1 MNQNK
6 LFLFGGIALVAI
18 ILLSQVFYTVREDK
32 QALVLRFG
40 EPVRVENAYQN
51 IEGEALNPNAGLK
64 FKLPFIE
71 NVRQYDRKNLV
82 LDLPVQQIL
91 ASDQERLAVDAFIRY
106 RITDIRAFYEA
117 FNLRDRAE
125 QQLRNVIDSLVRDVL
140 GSVESQEIISGQRAD
155 LMNAIETR
163 ANARAV
169 AGKFGVVVE
178 DVRIKRADLPPANAE
193 RVFDRMAADRQ
204 EQSAEKRGE
213 GERSKR
219 TIRAEADKEVEILL
233 ANARRDSEIIRG
245 EGDQKRN
252 AIYAE
257 AYNLDPE
264 FFAFYRSMQAY
275 EKGLVGSTTYVL
287 SPDSDFL
294 GYLDNQGGNR
304 RR

>member
-6 LFLFGGIALVAI
+6 LFLFGGLLLIVLLV
-18 ILLSQVFYTVREDK
+18 LSQVFYTVREDK
-32 QALVLRFG
+32 QSLVLRFG
-40 EPVRVENAYQN
+40 EPVRTENAFGV
-51 IEGEALNPNAGLK
+51 EEDAGLK
-64 FKLPFIE
+64 LKIPGIE
-71 NVRQYDRKNLV
+71 KVNHYDRKNLV
-82 LDLPVQQIL
+82 LDLPAQSIL
-91 ASDQERLAVDAFIRY
+91 ASDQERLRVDAFIRY
-106 RITDIRAFYEA
+106 RITDVRAFYEA
-117 FNLRDRAE
+117 FNTRARAE

-140 GSVESQEIISGQRAD
+140 GGVESQEIISGQRAD

-163 ANARAV
+163 ANARAI
-169 AGKFGVVVE
+169 AGKFGVEIE
-178 DVRIKRADLPPANAE
+178 DVRIKRADLPAENAQ

-219 TIRAEADKEVEILL
+219 TIVAEADKEVEILL
-233 ANARRDSEIIRG
+233 ANARRDAEIIRG

-257 AYNLDPE
+257 AYNKDPE

-294 GYLDNQGGNR
+294 GYLDNQGGGR
-304 RR
+304 R

>member
-6 LFLFGGIALVAI
+6 LFLLGAILLILIIA
-18 ILLSQVFYTVREDK
+18 LSQVFFTVREDK
-32 QALVLRFG
+32 QSLVLRFG
-40 EPVRVENAYQN
+40 EPVRTENAFGV
-51 IEGEALNPNAGLK
+51 EEDAGLK
-64 FKLPFIE
+64 IKMPLFEKYIH
-71 NVRQYDRKNLV
+71 YDRKNLV
-82 LDLPVQQIL
+82 LDLPAQSIL
-91 ASDQERLAVDAFIRY
+91 ASDQERLRVDAFIRY
-106 RITDIRAFYEA
+106 RITDVRAFYEA
-117 FNLRDRAE
+117 FNTRARAE

-140 GSVESQEIISGQRAD
+140 GGVESQEIVSGQRAD

-163 ANARAV
+163 ANARAI
-169 AGKFGVVVE
+169 AGKFGVEIE
-178 DVRIKRADLPPANAE
+178 DVRIKRADLPAENAQ

-219 TIRAEADKEVEILL
+219 TIKAEADKEVEILL
-233 ANARRDSEIIRG
+233 ANARRDAEIIRG

-257 AYNLDPE
+257 AYNKDPE

-294 GYLDNQGGNR
+294 GYLDNQGGGR
-304 RR
+304 R

>member
-6 LFLFGGIALVAI
+6 LFLFGGIAMLAI
-18 ILLSQVFYTVREDK
+18 IVLSQAFYTTREDK
-32 QALVLRFG
+32 QSLVLRFG
-40 EPVRVENAYQN
+40 EPMRVEN
-51 IEGEALNPNAGLK
+51 EFGVEENAGLK
-64 FKLPFIE
+64 FKVPFIE
-71 NVRQYDRKNLV
+71 TVTHYDRKNLV
-82 LDLPVQQIL
+82 LDLKAQPIL
-91 ASDQERLAVDAFIRY
+91 ASDQERLSVDAFIRY
-106 RITDIRAFYEA
+106 RITDVQSFYEA
-117 FNLRDRAE
+117 FATRPRAE
-125 QQLRNVIDSLVRDVL
+125 TQLSNVLDSLIRDVL
-140 GSVESQEIISGQRAD
+140 GSVESQEIISGKRVD

-163 ANARAV
+163 ANDRAK
-169 AGKFGVVVE
+169 AGKFGLVIE
-178 DVRIKRADLPPANAE
+178 DVRIKRADLPQENAQ

-233 ANARRDSEIIRG
+233 ANARRDAEIIRG
-245 EGDQKRN
+245 EGDKKRN

-257 AYNLDPE
+257 AYNKDPE

-294 GYLDNQGGNR
+294 GYLDNQGGGR
-304 RR
+304 R

>member
-6 LFLFGGIALVAI
+6 LFLFGGIAVLI
-18 ILLSQVFYTVREDK
+18 FILLSQVFYTVKEDK
-32 QALVLRFG
+32 QSLVLRFG
-40 EPVRVENAYQN
+40 EPVRTENAYGV
-51 IEGEALNPNAGLK
+51 EEDAGLK
-64 FKLPFIE
+64 LKVPFIE
-71 NVRQYDRKNLV
+71 NVTHYDRKNLV
-82 LDLPVQQIL
+82 LDLKAQPVL
-91 ASDQERLAVDAFIRY
+91 ASDQERLLVDAFIRY
-106 RITDIRAFYEA
+106 RITDVRSFYEA
-117 FNLRDRAE
+117 FASRPRAE
-125 QQLRNVIDSLVRDVL
+125 VQLSNVLDSLIRDVL
-140 GSVESQEIISGQRAD
+140 GSVESQEIISGQRVD

-169 AGKFGVVVE
+169 AGKFGLIIE
-178 DVRIKRADLPPANAE
+178 DVRIKRADLPQENAD
-193 RVFDRMAADRQ
+193 RVFERMAADRQ

-219 TIRAEADKEVEILL
+219 TITAEADKEVEILL

-257 AYNLDPE
+257 AYNKDPE

-275 EKGLVGSTTYVL
+275 EKGLQGSTTYVL

-294 GYLDNQGGNR
+294 GYLDNQGGSRGR
-304 RR
+304 R

>member
-6 LFLFGGIALVAI
+6 LFLFGAILVVGL
-18 ILLSQVFYTVREDK
+18 ILISQVFYTVREDK
-32 QALVLRFG
+32 QSLVLRFG
-40 EPVRVENAYQN
+40 EPVRSENAFGV
-51 IEGEALNPNAGLK
+51 EEDAGLK
-64 FKLPFIE
+64 LKVPFIE
-71 NVRQYDRKNLV
+71 NYIHYDRKNLV
-82 LDLPVQQIL
+82 LDLPAQSIL
-91 ASDQERLAVDAFIRY
+91 ASDQERLRVDAFIRY

-117 FNLRDRAE
+117 FNTRSRAE

-140 GSVESQEIISGQRAD
+140 GGVESQEIISGQRAD

-163 ANARAV
+163 ANARAI
-169 AGKFGVVVE
+169 AGKFGVEIE
-178 DVRIKRADLPPANAE
+178 DVRIKRADLPAENAQ

-219 TIRAEADKEVEILL
+219 TIVAEADKEVEILL
-233 ANARRDSEIIRG
+233 ANARRDAEIIRG

-257 AYNLDPE
+257 AYNRDPE

-275 EKGLVGSTTYVL
+275 EKGLQGSTTYVL

-294 GYLDNQGGNR
+294 GYLDNQGGKR